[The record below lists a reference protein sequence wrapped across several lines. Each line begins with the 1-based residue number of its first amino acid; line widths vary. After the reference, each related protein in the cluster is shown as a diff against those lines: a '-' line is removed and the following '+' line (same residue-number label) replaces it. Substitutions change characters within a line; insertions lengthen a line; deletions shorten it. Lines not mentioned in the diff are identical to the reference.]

1 MIKEFPRLTPFLVS
15 ASNRR
20 EDWGRKQSVKLFP
33 DGSVGERA
41 TTLFGLDS
49 DKPLLE
55 VAADEADEAE
65 EKEEKE
71 EEEEVP
77 AMEEA
82 LEEEIAED
90 TA

>member
-1 MIKEFPRLTPFLVS
+1 M
-15 ASNRR
+15 
-20 EDWGRKQSVKLFP
+20 
-33 DGSVGERA
+33 GERA

-65 EKEEKE
+65 EEEVEE